1 MVDVGK
7 GKVWLYRCRPIR
19 MNVTMLQDSFNRG
32 EISPKLYLRS
42 DSELYFDSV
51 KTLQNFVPVSRGAVR
66 RRFGFR
72 YLGRVALTDT
82 TTKVLPRLVRI
93 EITTPSVSVT
103 SA

>member
-1 MVDVGK
+1 
-7 GKVWLYRCRPIR
+7 

-32 EISPKLYLRS
+32 EIPPKLYLRS

-51 KTLQNFVPVSRGAVR
+51 KTLQNFVPVSRGALR

-82 TTKVLPRLVRI
+82 TTKVFPQPTKV
-93 EITTPSVSVT
+93 EITTPQVQVI
-103 SA
+103 A